1 MLIDFHSLEKL
12 NRYKLMSNL
21 IVPRPI
27 AWISTFS
34 KNNILNLAPFSY
46 FIPLS
51 SNPPALIVSIGHKS
65 DGSPKDTLK
74 NLRDTKKCSITIP
87 TIKNAQAVQDSAT
100 ALESNESEF
109 EAFKIETK
117 TINKNYP
124 PIPKDAQVAFFCDY
138 LQEVQLQESLTIPI
152 ILTIDSLFIDDSL
165 IVDKEKLRVQF
176 NKALARVGAQYFTL
190 GNEIEIK
197 K

>member
-1 MLIDFHSLEKL
+1 MLIDFHNIDKL
-12 NRYKLMSNL
+12 SRYKLMSNL
-21 IVPRPI
+21 IIPRPI
-27 AWISTFS
+27 AWISTQS
-34 KNNILNLAPFSY
+34 IEEVLNLAPFSY

-87 TIKNAQAVQDSAT
+87 TINNAQAIQDSAT
-100 ALESNESEF
+100 ALESNKSEF

-117 TINKNYP
+117 TINQNYP

-138 LQEVQLQESLTIPI
+138 LQEVQLQNSLTIPI

-165 IVDKEKLRVQF
+165 IVDKEKLRIQF
-176 NKALARVGAQYFTL
+176 NEALARVGAKYFALTQ
-190 GNEIEIK
+190 EIEVK